1 MPEETYTVFARRY
14 RPLTFDEVVGQEHVA
29 RTLRNAL
36 AGDRVGHAYLF
47 AGPRGVGKT
56 SMARLFARALN
67 CQKGPTEKPCGKC
80 DVCLAVH
87 EGTDTDV
94 IELDAASNRGVDD
107 ARALREGV
115 RYAPLRARSKIYII
129 DEAHMLTR
137 EAFNTLL
144 KTLEEPPPHVKFFFA
159 TTEIHKLPDTI
170 TSRCQRFDFRRITT
184 KDIVK
189 RLQQVI
195 QREKLDVSDEVLE
208 SVARAGGG
216 SMRDAESV
224 LDQLVAF
231 KTKNLNPGDVA
242 SLLGA
247 AAQGDID
254 HLVTALREG
263 KLDQV
268 LVSLDNVFTGG
279 IDPASFLDQLLDH
292 FRSLL
297 AIKACGTDSSVVDL
311 PDGLLKACESQV
323 EGMTVESILY
333 TLQMLLEARRR
344 LREGASARL
353 VLEVTLVKIAR
364 AADLVSL
371 PELLHSTTLAQPAPA
386 APPAEPS
393 APAAKSESSP
403 EKETQS
409 PAPVTVEPAAESWTE
424 VVSGVKAK
432 SVLAGTLLGEGRVVN
447 TSKQQIEFELPS
459 KFSRFHI
466 EQLESSKNKSV
477 IEDVIAHVYG
487 RRCTLKCTLESAGSE
502 DGGERKGPLPQK
514 DLTSDPMVK
523 KVLDVFGGKIIGVE

>member
-1 MPEETYTVFARRY
+1 MPEEKYTVFARRY
-14 RPLTFDEVVGQEHVA
+14 RPMSFDEVVGQEHVA
-29 RTLRNAL
+29 RTLCNAL
-36 AGDRVGHAYLF
+36 AEERVGHAYLF

-56 SMARLFARALN
+56 SMARLFARAIN
-67 CQKGPTEKPCGKC
+67 CEKGPTDKPCGKC
-80 DVCLAVH
+80 ALCVAVH

-115 RYAPLRARSKIYII
+115 RYAPLRSRSKIYII

-170 TSRCQRFDFRRITT
+170 TSRCQKFDFRRITT

-195 QREKLDVSDEVLE
+195 AGEKLKISEDVLE
-208 SVARAGGG
+208 SVARAGRG

-231 KTKNLNPGDVA
+231 KSDNLNTEDVS

-247 AAQGDID
+247 AGQGDMD
-254 HLVTALREG
+254 QLVIALREG
-263 KLDQV
+263 QSDQV
-268 LVSLDNVFTGG
+268 LFALDAIFSGG
-279 IDPASFLDQLLDH
+279 IDPAAFLDQFLDH
-292 FRSLL
+292 YRSLL
-297 AIKACGTDSSVVDL
+297 AIKSCGSESSVVDL
-311 PDGLLKACESQV
+311 PDGLLKACENQV

-344 LREGASARL
+344 LREGASPRL
-353 VLEVTLVKIAR
+353 VLEVTLVKVSR

-371 PELLHSTTLAQPAPA
+371 PDLLQGRVQPAPA
-386 APPAEPS
+386 QAASAPPRP
-393 APAAKSESSP
+393 APKAQP
-403 EKETQS
+403 E
-409 PAPVTVEPAAESWTE
+409 PAPVEEKAPTPKSEPSAESWTN
-424 VVSGVKAK
+424 VVQEVKAK
-432 SVLAGTLLGEGRVVN
+432 SVLAGTLLGEGKVLR
-447 TSKQQIEFELPS
+447 TSKQEIEFELPA
-459 KFSRFHI
+459 KFTKFHVD
-466 EQLESSKNKSV
+466 QLESAKNKSI
-477 IEDVIAHVYG
+477 IEEIITQVYG
-487 RRCTLKCTLESAGSE
+487 RRCTLKCRLESRGS
-502 DGGERKGPLPQK
+502 GEGTPQKGPAPQK
-514 DLTSDPMVK
+514 DLTADPMVK
-523 KVLDVFGGKIIGVE
+523 KVLDVFGGKIVGVE